1 MSSTTL
7 QIPHSEFYVNI
18 IYSTTTLI
26 TLYQFGFENDPRL
39 IIKIVN
45 AMRCFLPAEQPP
57 HEADGVLAL
66 VVAGDGDVQVA
77 RLIVNVGE
85 ADDRDVG
92 VGALGDGLVVGPGV
106 GHDQKPRL
114 AEGRLKSGIRMIS
127 TFLHESL

>member
-1 MSSTTL
+1 
-7 QIPHSEFYVNI
+7 
-18 IYSTTTLI
+18 
-26 TLYQFGFENDPRL
+26 
-39 IIKIVN
+39 
-45 AMRCFLPAEQPP
+45 MRCFLPAEQPP

-106 GHDQKPRL
+106 GHDQQPRL